1 MQGCIPRSRFGL
13 LWIACLACSFS
24 VQAGEVPSTWI
35 DDAQLNDV
43 QFIGS
48 KFAIAVGEHG
58 AIWRSE
64 DSGRQWARLN
74 CGLDVSLRSVCFLT
88 DQIGWVAGGDSKAYS
103 GLDEGVLLATG
114 DGGRKWQRLGRES
127 LSALSYVKFFGPDE
141 GVVVGQP
148 TPLSPSGIY
157 KTEDEGH
164 TWVGIQGETPQAWK
178 ASCFL
183 DPEMG
188 LVAGANGRVSLMGG
202 EQVIQ
207 SQLVP
212 QGVRSIRSIAV
223 NRGQAGWI
231 AGDGGLVLKSD
242 NGGVVWEA
250 PPTALPEE
258 LRTGMD
264 FRAAEVRGGHVWL
277 AGSPGSV
284 IWHSADG
291 GKSWSKRATGQTAPL
306 NAIRFTND
314 QQGLAVGALGVIIR
328 TEDGGKTWKAARGD
342 GRRAALLALHARP
355 SQTSAPLLTKLSGEQ
370 GYRSAVWVAQ
380 RNDLG
385 PLATAKDGES
395 RLHAAVQKAG
405 GNASDLHWQFPL
417 AVPGLE
423 HSSEKLLAEWQRQT
437 EGKLPQT
444 LLGGLTRQ
452 IRTWRPNVVVIDQ
465 PSPDD
470 AACQLLFDAALR
482 AVEQSA
488 DATRYVEQS
497 EMLGLAPWTVDRVY
511 VRLATGAAGDAMI
524 DLDEFLPHLKSST
537 RLAASA
543 SMTLLQPGRVPVL
556 ENLDSSRIS
565 YRWLGLD
572 GKVAAGS
579 GGGRARDFFGG
590 LSIPTGSAARRDAI
604 AINEDNL
611 ERMQKLI
618 QKQRNITAI
627 GQKNFDDPRK
637 AGQMIAQIDGIIEG
651 MDPSQAA
658 IVLHDMADEYRKRSQ
673 YELVEA
679 TYAELV
685 RRCPNEPAS
694 LDAMRWL
701 IQFWCS
707 SETAWQRSRAMREGT
722 MISQSELKQH
732 TQYVQQA
739 LGETAPG
746 DGGVVGA
753 GGTREGG
760 EVVTGVNATSPARL
774 TAKFDFESAPPKNG
788 NKRQLN
794 PGRMKFSR
802 ESDVQTGAVSEWQ
815 TRAMELAKK
824 LEVTSPGLFRS
835 PDVQFPLAALRRT
848 KGTGRAADAIM
859 RTFVSSPLDAETKEL
874 AERELWISLPTV
886 ETPAA
891 LAYCRPVDAR
901 PHLDGVLSEHCWEDA
916 KEIQLTSRTGNGQA
930 SGNTAEVRPT
940 MAMFAYDQ
948 QFLYVALS
956 VPRAEGVST
965 DGVQNKGRQHD
976 ADLSRHDRVSIR
988 LDIDRD
994 YATWYDFQIDQRGW
1008 TAESCWE
1015 DRRWNPKWFVAA
1027 EGEQSD
1033 WRVELAIPWNE
1044 LVPVPPQRGS
1054 IYGVSVLR
1062 TIPTVGL
1069 QTWTHPATVQPQPAS
1084 FGLLKFE

>member
-1 MQGCIPRSRFGL
+1 MQGCTPRSRLGL
-13 LWIACLACSFS
+13 LWVACLLCSVS
-24 VQAGEVPSTWI
+24 LHADEVPSTWI

-43 QFIGS
+43 QFIGT

-64 DSGRQWARLN
+64 DGGHHWTRIY

-88 DQIGWVAGGDSKAYS
+88 DQIGWIAGGDTKAYS

-114 DGGRKWQRLGRES
+114 DGGRKWQRLGRETLSS
-127 LSALSYVKFFGPDE
+127 LNYVKFFGPDE
-141 GVVVGQP
+141 GIVVGQP

-157 KTEDEGH
+157 KTDDEGQ
-164 TWVGIQGETPQAWK
+164 TWIGIQGESPQAWK

-188 LVAGANGRVSLMGG
+188 LVAGSNGRISLMGG
-202 EQVIQ
+202 EQVIP

-223 NRGQAGWI
+223 SLGGTGWA
-231 AGDGGLVLKSD
+231 AGDGGLVLKTV
-242 NGGVVWEA
+242 NGVVWES
-250 PPTALPEE
+250 PPTSLPEE

-264 FRAAEVRGGHVWL
+264 FRAVEIRGERVWL

-291 GKSWSKRATGQTAPL
+291 GKSWSKRPTGQTAPL
-306 NAIRFTND
+306 SAIRFAND
-314 QQGLAVGALGVIIR
+314 QQGLAVGAFGIIIR
-328 TEDGGKTWKAARGD
+328 TDDGGKSWKASRGD

-355 SQTSAPLLTKLSGEQ
+355 GQTTAPLLTKLSGEQ

-385 PLATAKDGES
+385 PLATVKDGES
-395 RLHAAVQKAG
+395 RLHAAVQKSG

-417 AVPGLE
+417 TVPGLE

-470 AACQLLFDAALR
+470 AACQILFDAALR
-482 AVEQSA
+482 AVEQSG

-497 EMLGLAPWTVDRVY
+497 ELLGLAAWKVDRIY
-511 VRLATGAAGDAMI
+511 VRLAAGAAGDALI
-524 DLDEFLPHLKSST
+524 DLDEFLPHLKTST

-543 SMTLLQPGRVPVL
+543 SMTLLQPGRIPLL
-556 ENLDSSRIS
+556 ENIDSSRIS

-572 GKVAAGS
+572 GKVADGS

-590 LSIPTGSAARRDAI
+590 LSIPTGSAARREAI
-604 AINEDNL
+604 LINEDNL
-611 ERMQKLI
+611 ERLQKLI

-637 AGQMIAQIDGIIEG
+637 AGQMIGQIDGIIEG
-651 MDPSQAA
+651 MEPAQAA
-658 IVLHDMADEYRKRSQ
+658 IVLRDMADEYRRRSL

-679 TYAELV
+679 TYVELI

-722 MISQSELKQH
+722 MVSLTELKQH
-732 TQYVQQA
+732 AQYVQQA

-746 DGGVVGA
+746 DGGGVGA
-753 GGTREGG
+753 AGTREGG
-760 EVVTGVNATSPARL
+760 EVVAGANARSPARL
-774 TAKFDFESAPPKNG
+774 TAKFDFESIPADGK
-788 NKRQLN
+788 KRQLN
-794 PGRMKFSR
+794 PGRMKFTR
-802 ESDVQTGAVSEWQ
+802 ETDAQTGSVSEWQ
-815 TRAMELAKK
+815 TRAIELAKK

-835 PDVQFPLAALRRT
+835 PDIQFPLAALRRT
-848 KGTGRAADAIM
+848 KGTVRAADAIM
-859 RTFVSSPLDAETKEL
+859 RNFVSSPLDAETKAL
-874 AERELWISLPTV
+874 AERELWTSLPTV
-886 ETPAA
+886 ETPDA
-891 LAYCRPVDAR
+891 LARCRPVDAR
-901 PHLDGVLSEHCWEDA
+901 PHLDGLLSDPCWEDA
-916 KEIQLTSRTGNGQA
+916 KEIRLTSRSKTGEA
-930 SGNTAEVRPT
+930 SSGTGEIGST

-956 VPRAEGVST
+956 VPRAEGARR
-965 DGVQNKGRQHD
+965 DGVQQKGRLHD
-976 ADLSRHDRVSIR
+976 ADLSRHDRISIR

-994 YATWYDFQIDQRGW
+994 YATWYEFQVDQRGW

-1027 EGEQSD
+1027 EGDQAD
-1033 WRVELAIPWNE
+1033 WRVEAAIPWSE

-1069 QTWTHPATVQPQPAS
+1069 QSWTHPATVQPQPAS